1 MTLNSYYIR
10 ARLLPTA
17 LTVIP
22 LLIFANV
29 IMMNYCHEALKKIL
43 SILPFLTSIGFS
55 TALLFLMVQINRF
68 IAKEVFQRVYFKE
81 ETQMPTTNHIMWS
94 SIHYDSSTK
103 TNIRSKIK
111 SKFDITLMSPDEE
124 RADEA
129 NARKQICIAISQIR
143 NSLRDNKLLL
153 QHNIEY
159 GFFRNLLG
167 GCLVALVFSICIL
180 IYGFIMAEMG
190 LKITG
195 IVLSVIYLIPIL
207 FSSLIINRFGNYYS
221 KILYEQFLSI

>member
-22 LLIFANV
+22 LLIFTNV
-29 IMMNYCHEALKKIL
+29 IMMNYCHEALKEIL

-68 IAKEVFQRVYFKE
+68 IAKEVFQRIYFKE

-94 SIHYDSSTK
+94 SIHYDNSTK

-129 NARKQICIAISQIR
+129 NARKQICIAVSQIR

-167 GCLVALVFSICIL
+167 GCLIALIFSICIL
-180 IYGFIMAEMG
+180 IYGFTTAEMG

-195 IVLSVIYLIPIL
+195 IALSIIYLIPIL
-207 FSSLIINRFGNYYS
+207 FSSLIINRFGSYYS